1 MQESKTIVIMTGSV
15 RPNSVS
21 ETLLPVVK
29 QAVEAEGAT
38 VKVANLKEMELP
50 FFDGATSPADE
61 NFQITH
67 ESVRAWSDMV
77 SQADGVVMLT
87 PEYNYQM
94 SGVQK
99 NAIDWLYKEW
109 QNKPVAA
116 VCYGWGGGELSG
128 EMLQKLI
135 AKVGAVSVEPW
146 THLYFTKNIT
156 PDGSIIDDMSKESI
170 VKTAKAITK

>member
-1 MQESKTIVIMTGSV
+1 MQEAKTIVIMTGSV
-15 RPNSVS
+15 RPNSVN
-21 ETLLPVVK
+21 EALLPVVK
-29 QAVEAEGAT
+29 QAIEAEGAT

-61 NFQITH
+61 SFQIPH

-87 PEYNYQM
+87 PEYNNQL

-99 NAIDWLYKEW
+99 NAVDWLFKEW
-109 QNKPVAA
+109 QNKPIAA
-116 VCYGWGGGELSG
+116 ICYGWGGGELSG

-146 THLYFTKNIT
+146 THLYFTKNIAL
-156 PDGSIIDDMSKESI
+156 DGSIIDETTKEAI
-170 VKTAKAITK
+170 ATTAKAIVA